1 MFKRA
6 ASIPENWHVLTGTD
20 DIRQA
25 IEKSFKKP
33 VFIFKHSTRCGL
45 SAFAKSELENWH
57 KEGSQNTDIYYLDL
71 IAHRS
76 TSNEISLT
84 FETPHQSPQIIALV
98 LGKSIGSISHSS
110 INSNDL
116 DSLQK
121 RSEGLLNNEH

>member
-6 ASIPENWHVLTGTD
+6 SAIPNNWHVLTAID
-20 DIRQA
+20 DIQQA
-25 IEKSFKKP
+25 IDKSFEKP

-45 SAFAKSELENWH
+45 SASAKSELENWH
-57 KEGSQNTDIYYLDL
+57 KEGGQKTNIYYLDL

-76 TSNEISLT
+76 TSNEISLK

-121 RSEGLLNNEH
+121 RSEGALE